1 MDMKI
6 VILDGYTLNP
16 SDKNPKDL
24 DFSILENLCGTQ
36 NQVVV
41 YDRTESS
48 QTIERIG
55 DAQIILVNKVL
66 ITKQVMDSCPNL
78 KYIGLCSTGTNV
90 VDLDYAHQKGIRVTN
105 VPSYSTAGVSQL
117 VFSFIL
123 EFTNHVKLH
132 SDDVHSGGWIK
143 SPDFCYWKA
152 PLTELLGKTLGIVG
166 FGSIGKQSAKIA
178 QAFGMKVICFTRSPE
193 KLKDFPEIQN
203 VSFDELCKNSD
214 FITLHC
220 PLTEDTKNL
229 INKDS
234 ISKMKK
240 SCIVINTARGPIV
253 KEEDMAFA
261 LKNNQVAGFAC
272 DVVSVEP
279 MKENN
284 PLLNCPNCLITPHIA
299 WASLETR
306 KRLFDEIVKNL
317 ESFIQGESRNLV

>member
-1 MDMKI
+1 MKI

-16 SDKNPKDL
+16 EYKNSNQI
-24 DFSILENLCGTQ
+24 DFSSLENIANTK
-36 NQVVV
+36 NEVIF
-41 YDRTESS
+41 YERTSPT
-48 QTIERIG
+48 QTIERIA

-66 ITKQVMDSCPNL
+66 ITKEVIDSCPNL

-90 VDLDYAHQKGIRVTN
+90 VDLDYAHQKGITVTN

-152 PLTELLGKTLGIVG
+152 PLTELPGKTLGIVG
-166 FGSIGKQSAKIA
+166 FGAIGKQSAKIA
-178 QAFGMKVICFTRSPE
+178 QAFGMNVVCFTRSPE
-193 KLKDFPEIQN
+193 KLKDFPEIKA
-203 VSFDELCKNSD
+203 VSFEELCKNSD
-214 FITLHC
+214 FISLHC
-220 PLTEDTKNL
+220 PLTEQTKNL

-234 ISKMKK
+234 INLMKN
-240 SCIVINTARGPIV
+240 SCVVINTARGPIV
-253 KEEDMAFA
+253 NEEDMAFA
-261 LKNNQVAGFAC
+261 LKNNQISGFAC

-279 MKENN
+279 MQKEN

-306 KRLFDEIVKNL
+306 QRLFGEIVKNL
-317 ESFIQGESRNLV
+317 ESFILGKKRNIV

>member
-1 MDMKI
+1 MKI

-36 NQVVV
+36 NQVIV

-48 QTIERIG
+48 QTVQRID

-66 ITKQVMDSCPNL
+66 ITKEVIDSCPNL

-90 VDLDYAHQKGIRVTN
+90 VDLDYAHKKGITVTN

-193 KLKDFPEIQN
+193 KLKDFPEIQS

-220 PLTEDTKNL
+220 PLTDDTKNL

-253 KEEDMAFA
+253 NEDDMAFA
-261 LKNNQVAGFAC
+261 LKNNQLAGFAC

-279 MKENN
+279 MKEDN

-317 ESFIQGESRNLV
+317 ESFILGKSRNLV

>member
-1 MDMKI
+1 MKI

-16 SDKNPKDL
+16 SEKNPKDL

-36 NQVVV
+36 NQVIV

-48 QTIERIG
+48 QTVQRID

-90 VDLDYAHQKGIRVTN
+90 VDLDYAHQKGITVTN

-152 PLTELLGKTLGIVG
+152 PLTELSGKTLGIVG

-178 QAFGMKVICFTRSPE
+178 QAFGMKVICFTRNPE
-193 KLKDFPEIQN
+193 KLKDFPEIQS

-220 PLTEDTKNL
+220 PLTDDTKNL

-253 KEEDMAFA
+253 NEEDMAFA
-261 LKNNQVAGFAC
+261 LKNNQISGVAC

-279 MKENN
+279 MKEDN

-317 ESFIQGESRNLV
+317 ESFILGESRNLV